1 MKKPKSK
8 EIKDKVGIV
17 KKTAFEYW
25 DWYKKGGIKNL
36 KLKYKRRKAKLSKEE
51 FEKFKEKAKEVFE
64 SLKSMQE

>member
-25 DWYKKGGIKNL
+25 DWYKKGRIKNL